1 MRILLVEDEIRL
13 ADSLSEILT
22 ANKYNVD
29 VANDGAD
36 GLYFATSAEYDAIIL
51 DLMLPKLSG
60 FEVLQ
65 KLREKKISVPVI
77 ILTAKDSVKDKVKG
91 LDMGADDYLTKPF
104 SSEELLAR
112 VRALTRRKG
121 EVVINELKFGDV
133 TLNLSSYTLE
143 CNAKQIHLG
152 AKEFDIL
159 RVLMSNKG
167 IVVSKESLIN
177 KIWGSDSEAV
187 DNNVEAYMSFIRK
200 KLQFLGSTVQII
212 SARKQGYYI
221 SFEEGENK

>member
-200 KLQFLGSTVQII
+200 KLQFLGSAVQII